1 MCSLTWKDISAISFS
16 EKKYDFISLS
26 RTWGGYIK
34 MVAAIFFVDN
44 GIKGNFDR
52 CFLLPVF
59 YTKNTYFI
67 YNKILVNMYSSGS

>member
-1 MCSLTWKDISAISFS
+1 
-16 EKKYDFISLS
+16 
-26 RTWGGYIK
+26 